1 MTDDAALAV
10 LDDGLCEQALVSAA
24 AGRVGLRGPENES
37 EISETE
43 ADLHAHGRQ
52 VIDFL
57 VD

>member
-10 LDDGLCEQALVSAA
+10 LDDCLREQALVSAA
-24 AGRVGLRGPENES
+24 TGRVGLRGPEDES

-43 ADLHAHGRQ
+43 AYLHAHGWQ
-52 VIDFL
+52 VIEFL